1 MARRHSLPKQGT
13 RAAIAVLSALAW
25 MGTASASPARALSCG
40 DNADPIL
47 EVVESALIPTNVSH
61 EIEGTSG
68 VSTVA
73 PQGMSP
79 ERLFNPRAKE
89 SLRKAFAD
97 DTDRLAELAAEP
109 VVDVSHPVKQ
119 SERTVVEAEKPTTMN
134 TRVPGVSSEELA
146 RYKRQMYRKDI

>member
-89 SLRKAFAD
+89 S
-97 DTDRLAELAAEP
+97 
-109 VVDVSHPVKQ
+109 
-119 SERTVVEAEKPTTMN
+119 
-134 TRVPGVSSEELA
+134 
-146 RYKRQMYRKDI
+146 